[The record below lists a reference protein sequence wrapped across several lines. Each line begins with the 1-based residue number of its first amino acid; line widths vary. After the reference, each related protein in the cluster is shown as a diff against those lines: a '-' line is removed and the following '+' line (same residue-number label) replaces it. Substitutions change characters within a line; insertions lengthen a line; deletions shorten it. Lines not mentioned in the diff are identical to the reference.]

1 MKNLCLFLGLLL
13 PGPAQDPDYAK
24 LLKSATLSLGEALDR
39 GAKEVAGGV
48 PLTAYIED
56 NEGNPCF
63 FVFVNKGKDTFQV
76 AVDPKTG
83 KVLEK
88 ETVPESDAKH
98 DGSIVG
104 ALKITLAKAIET
116 ALGKVPGKAVYA
128 DFDLDEKG
136 PVEAEVDV
144 FADGKITRVFI
155 NGTTGEVLKTEAK
168 K

>member
-1 MKNLCLFLGLLL
+1 MKTLGLILGLLL
-13 PGPAQDPDYAK
+13 PGPHQDPDYGK
-24 LLKSATLSLGEALDR
+24 LLKSATLTLGEAIDR
-39 GAKEVAGGV
+39 GAKDVADGV

-63 FVFVNKGKDTFQV
+63 FVFVNKGRDTFQV

-98 DGSIVG
+98 DASIVG
-104 ALKITLAKAIET
+104 ALKITLAKAIEK

-144 FADGKITRVFI
+144 FAEGKVTRVFV
-155 NGTTGEVLKTEAK
+155 NGTTGEVMRTEAK